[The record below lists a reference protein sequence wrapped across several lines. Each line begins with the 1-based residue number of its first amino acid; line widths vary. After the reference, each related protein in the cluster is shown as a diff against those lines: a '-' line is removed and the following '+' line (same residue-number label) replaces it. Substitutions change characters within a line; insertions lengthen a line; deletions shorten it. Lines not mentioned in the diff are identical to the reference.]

1 MEGYKINSQTEG
13 SIMSM
18 CNSFYSLEENKMN
31 LNELKMKSADRIEID
46 KLKENAFHKFKELLQ
61 LIEQL
66 GHKREVKSKK
76 VVDAFIYDFEKFMKK
91 NNFRINNY
99 KDSISTNNN
108 SIYITATY
116 NKETISLIDT
126 NNSEDTIQ
134 LMYNNNCFAKF
145 KIDSSKRAADYGY
158 LTNDITVGSK
168 KLDDFGKY
176 RNVSFSSFLDS
187 LSTSDELHEL
197 IIVLKEKIN
206 LAQKEIDKIDQY
218 KFYIYGLNPKGIY
231 ENPKDFI
238 EKAFED
244 LTRSNPEESDC

>member
-1 MEGYKINSQTEG
+1 
-13 SIMSM
+13 MSM

-66 GHKREVKSKK
+66 GQKREVKSKK

-126 NNSEDTIQ
+126 N
-134 LMYNNNCFAKF
+134 C
-145 KIDSSKRAADYGY
+145 
-158 LTNDITVGSK
+158 
-168 KLDDFGKY
+168 
-176 RNVSFSSFLDS
+176 
-187 LSTSDELHEL
+187 
-197 IIVLKEKIN
+197 
-206 LAQKEIDKIDQY
+206 
-218 KFYIYGLNPKGIY
+218 
-231 ENPKDFI
+231 
-238 EKAFED
+238 
-244 LTRSNPEESDC
+244 C

>member
-1 MEGYKINSQTEG
+1 
-13 SIMSM
+13 
-18 CNSFYSLEENKMN
+18 
-31 LNELKMKSADRIEID
+31 
-46 KLKENAFHKFKELLQ
+46 
-61 LIEQL
+61 
-66 GHKREVKSKK
+66 
-76 VVDAFIYDFEKFMKK
+76 
-91 NNFRINNY
+91 
-99 KDSISTNNN
+99 
-108 SIYITATY
+108 
-116 NKETISLIDT
+116 
-126 NNSEDTIQ
+126 
-134 LMYNNNCFAKF
+134 MYNNNCFAKF